1 MCLSTLD
8 ASAASPV
15 PTISPVPR
23 VRVSPLGGVGEVGK
37 NSTLFELDDDL
48 LLVDAGVKFP
58 EAELHGVDL
67 VVPDYTY
74 AAEHLDSL
82 LGILFTHGH
91 EDHIGGLPYLIMQLE
106 PRDPLPIYGTPL
118 TLGLISVKLRE
129 HGMLGRVIQHP
140 IQAGQRT
147 RIGAFEVEPIAVNH
161 SIPDAVG
168 LVLRTPAGMLFHTGD
183 FKFDPTPV
191 EGRTTDNQRLREL
204 GDEGVL
210 TLLSDCVRVEQ
221 GGWTASESGVRET
234 LEQLIAS
241 APGRVLVT
249 TFASN
254 IGRLREVVRSA
265 DKLGRKTAVVGRSM
279 EENLKVARELG
290 FLQVPERSLV
300 DIHEIGDLPANKVVL
315 LSTGSQGEPSSVL
328 SRIARGDHPL
338 VRIQPEDTVIFSASP
353 VPGNEESVARSIDN
367 LFRRGARV
375 VYQMIDPRVHVSGH
389 ASRDELRHLLEL
401 IRPRYLVPLH
411 GEHRMLWLFR
421 QLAIDCGIPAQHVF
435 LTEVGDVVSFGP
447 DGARVEEPIPSGSML
462 VDGLTVG
469 EVTNVVLRDRRR
481 LAADGVLFVSVT
493 LDRETGE
500 LLSGPDFVSRG
511 FLRLGASDDGLFDEA
526 RERVEDALGGPTGP
540 PDVGYLVGKVRDTL
554 NSFVYERTRRRPMIL
569 PVVTEV

>member
-1 MCLSTLD
+1 M
-8 ASAASPV
+8 
-15 PTISPVPR
+15 
-23 VRVSPLGGVGEVGK
+23 GGVGEVGK
-37 NSTLFELDDDL
+37 NSTLIRFGEEMVI
-48 LLVDAGVKFP
+48 VDAGVKFP

-67 VVPDYTY
+67 VVCDYAY
-74 AAEHLDSL
+74 IAERLDSL

-91 EDHIGGLPYLIMQLE
+91 EDHIGGLPYLIMQL
-106 PRDPLPIYGTPL
+106 DPHDPIPIYGTPL
-118 TLGLISVKLRE
+118 TLGLISVKLKE
-129 HGMLGRVIQHP
+129 HGMLGRVIQYAIREG
-140 IQAGQRT
+140 IQT
-147 RIGAFEVEPIAVNH
+147 RLGPFEIEPIAVNH

-168 LVLRTPAGMLFHTGD
+168 LVIRTPAGTLFHTGD

-191 EGRTTDNQRLREL
+191 EGKTTDNERLRVL
-204 GDEGVL
+204 GEEGVL
-210 TLLSDCVRVEQ
+210 VLLSDCVRVEQ
-221 GGWTASESGVRET
+221 PGWTASEAGVREE
-234 LEQLIAS
+234 LELLIGK

-265 DKLGRKTAVVGRSM
+265 HKLGRKTAIVGRSM
-279 EENLKVARELG
+279 EQNLKVASELG
-290 FLQVPERSLV
+290 FMNIPEGSLV
-300 DIHEIGDLPANKVVL
+300 DLREINSLKPEKIVL
-315 LSTGSQGEPSSVL
+315 LSTGSQGEPTSVL

-338 VRIQPEDTVIFSASP
+338 VKIQENDTVIFSASP

-375 VYQMIDPRVHVSGH
+375 VYQAIDPHVHCSGH
-389 ASRDELRHLLEL
+389 ASQEELKHLLDL
-401 IRPRYLVPLH
+401 VHPRYLVPIH

-421 QLAIDCGIPAQHVF
+421 ELAVETGMPRENVF
-435 LTEVGDVVSFGP
+435 LTEIGDVVAFGE
-447 DGARVEEPIPSGSML
+447 DGAKREEPIPSGSVL
-462 VDGLTVG
+462 VDGLTIG

-511 FLRLGASDDGLFDEA
+511 FLQVDTNDADGLFEEA
-526 RERVEDALGGPTGP
+526 RERVTAALAGDERRA

-554 NSFVYERTRRRPMIL
+554 NSLVYERTRRRPMIL
-569 PVVTEV
+569 PVITEV

>member
-1 MCLSTLD
+1 MATTEARL
-8 ASAASPV
+8 
-15 PTISPVPR
+15 
-23 VRVSPLGGVGEVGK
+23 RVSPMGGVGEVGK
-37 NSTLFELDDDL
+37 NSTLIEFGEDML
-48 LLVDAGVKFP
+48 LIDAGVKFP

-67 VVPDYTY
+67 VVCDYTY
-74 AAEHLDSL
+74 IAEHLERL
-82 LGILFTHGH
+82 LGIVFTHGH
-91 EDHIGGLPYLIMQLE
+91 EDHIGGLPYLIMQL
-106 PRDPLPIYGTPL
+106 DPHDPIPIYGTQL
-118 TLGLISVKLRE
+118 TLGLISVKLKE
-129 HGMLGRVIQHP
+129 HGMLGRVTQYAIRGGD
-140 IQAGQRT
+140 QAQLGPFQ
-147 RIGAFEVEPIAVNH
+147 VEPVAVNH

-168 LVLRTPAGMLFHTGD
+168 LVVRTPVGNLFHTGD

-191 EGRTTDNQRLREL
+191 EGRTTDNERLRQL
-204 GDEGVL
+204 GDDGVL
-210 TLLSDCVRVEQ
+210 VLLSDCVRVEQ
-221 GGWTASESGVRET
+221 SGWTASEAGVREA
-234 LEQLIAS
+234 LEELIES

-265 DKLGRKTAVVGRSM
+265 HKLGRKTAVVGRSM
-279 EENLKVARELG
+279 EENLRVARELG
-290 FLQVPERSLV
+290 FMDIPEGSLV
-300 DIHEIGDLPANKVVL
+300 ELRETNDMPPEKVVL
-315 LSTGSQGEPSSVL
+315 LSTGSQGEPTSVL

-338 VRIQPEDTVIFSASP
+338 VKIQANDTVIFSASP

-375 VYQMIDPRVHVSGH
+375 IYQMIDPRVHVSGH
-389 ASRDELRHLLEL
+389 ASREELKHLLEL

-421 QLAIDCGIPAQHVF
+421 ELAVECGMSRGDVF
-435 LTEVGDVVSFGP
+435 ITEIGDVVAFTETQ
-447 DGARVEEPIPSGSML
+447 AQRAEPIPSGSML
-462 VDGLTVG
+462 VDGLTIG

-511 FLRLGASDDGLFDEA
+511 FLEVDASDDGLFEEA
-526 RERVEDALGGPTGP
+526 RDRVTAALGGDEQRQ
-540 PDVGYLVGKVRDTL
+540 PDVGYIVGKVRDVL
-554 NSFVYERTRRRPMIL
+554 NSLVYERTRRRPMIL

>member
-1 MCLSTLD
+1 MAVTS
-8 ASAASPV
+8 
-15 PTISPVPR
+15 R

-37 NSTLFELDDDL
+37 NSTLIEFGDEMVI
-48 LLVDAGVKFP
+48 VDAGVKFP

-67 VVPDYTY
+67 VVCDY
-74 AAEHLDSL
+74 AHVAERLDSL

-91 EDHIGGLPYLIMQLE
+91 EDHIGGLPYLIMQL
-106 PRDPLPIYGTPL
+106 DPHDPIPIYGTPL

-140 IQAGQRT
+140 LREGQHAQL
-147 RIGAFEVEPIAVNH
+147 GPFDVEPIAVNH

-168 LVLRTPAGMLFHTGD
+168 LVIHTPVGIVFHTGD

-191 EGRTTDNQRLREL
+191 DGRTTDNERLRKL
-204 GDEGVL
+204 GDDGVL
-210 TLLSDCVRVEQ
+210 VLLSDCVRVEQ
-221 GGWTASESGVRET
+221 PGWTPSERGVREA
-234 LEQLIAS
+234 LEQLIQA

-254 IGRLREVVRSA
+254 LGRLREVVRSA
-265 DKLGRKTAVVGRSM
+265 HKLGRKTGVVGRSM

-290 FLQVPERSLV
+290 FMDIPEGSL
-300 DIHEIGDLPANKVVL
+300 IDLRELNEMPANKVVI
-315 LSTGSQGEPSSVL
+315 LSTGSQGEPTSVM

-338 VRIQPEDTVIFSASP
+338 VKIQADDTIIFSASP

-375 VYQMIDPRVHVSGH
+375 IYQAIDPRVHCSGH
-389 ASRDELRHLLEL
+389 ASREELKHLLEL
-401 IRPRYLVPLH
+401 VRPRYLVPLH
-411 GEHRMLWLFR
+411 GEHRMLWLYR
-421 QLAIDCGIPAQHVF
+421 ELAVETGIPRENVF
-435 LTEVGDVVSFGP
+435 VTEIGDVVAFSR
-447 DGARVEEPIPSGSML
+447 DGAQREEPIQSGSML
-462 VDGLTVG
+462 VDGLTIG

-481 LAADGVLFVSVT
+481 LAADGVLFVAVT

-511 FLRLGASDDGLFDEA
+511 FMQLDSGNTDELFEEA
-526 RERVEDALGGPTGP
+526 KERVTAALAGDDRRQ
-540 PDVGYLVGKVRDTL
+540 PDVGYLVGKVRDVL

>member
-1 MCLSTLD
+1 M
-8 ASAASPV
+8 ANSAR
-15 PTISPVPR
+15 I
-23 VRVSPLGGVGEVGK
+23 RVSPMGGVGEVGK
-37 NSTLFELDDDL
+37 NSTLIELDDEM

-67 VVPDYTY
+67 VVCDYGY
-74 AAEHLDSL
+74 IADHLDNL
-82 LGILFTHGH
+82 LGIVFTHGH
-91 EDHIGGLPYLIMQLE
+91 EDHIGGLPYLIMQL
-106 PRDPLPIYGTPL
+106 DPHDPIPIYGTAL
-118 TLGLISVKLRE
+118 TLGLISVKLKE
-129 HGMLGRVIQHP
+129 HGMLGRVTQYVIREGET
-140 IQAGQRT
+140 ASLGQ
-147 RIGAFEVEPIAVNH
+147 FEVEPVAVNH

-168 LVLRTPAGMLFHTGD
+168 LIIRTPAGTIFHTGD

-191 EGRTTDNQRLREL
+191 EGRTTDNERLRNL

-210 TLLSDCVRVEQ
+210 ALLSDCVRVEQ
-221 GGWTASESGVRET
+221 GGWTASESGVREA
-234 LEQLIAS
+234 LEQLIEA

-254 IGRLREVVRSA
+254 IGRLREVVKSA
-265 DKLGRKTAVVGRSM
+265 HKLGRKVAIVGRSM
-279 EENLKVARELG
+279 EENLRVARELG
-290 FLQVPERSLV
+290 FMNIPENSLV
-300 DIHEIGDLPANKVVL
+300 ELREINEMPPEKVVL
-315 LSTGSQGEPSSVL
+315 LSTGSQGEPTSVL

-338 VRIQPEDTVIFSASP
+338 VKIQPNDTVIFSASP

-375 VYQMIDPRVHVSGH
+375 IYQMIDPRVHVSGH
-389 ASRDELRHLLEL
+389 ASREELKHLLNL
-401 IRPRYLVPLH
+401 VRPSYLVPLH

-421 QLAIDCGIPAQHVF
+421 ELAVECGLKRENVF
-435 LTEVGDVVSFGP
+435 ITDIGDVVSFGAE
-447 DGARVEEPIPSGSML
+447 GARREEKIPSGSML
-462 VDGLTVG
+462 VDGLTIG

-481 LAADGVLFVSVT
+481 LAADGVLFVSIT

-511 FLRLGASDDGLFDEA
+511 FLQADSNDEGLFEEA
-526 RERVEDALGGPTGP
+526 RERVCSAVEGDESRQ

>member
-1 MCLSTLD
+1 MTGEALR
-8 ASAASPV
+8 
-15 PTISPVPR
+15 I
-23 VRVSPLGGVGEVGK
+23 SPLGGVGEVGK
-37 NSTLFELDDDL
+37 NSTLIELGEDMII
-48 LLVDAGVKFP
+48 VDAGVKFP

-67 VVPDYTY
+67 VVCDYTY
-74 AAEHLDSL
+74 VAEHMDRL
-82 LGILFTHGH
+82 LGIVFTHGH
-91 EDHIGGLPYLIMQLE
+91 EDHIGGLPYLIMQL
-106 PRDPLPIYGTPL
+106 DPHDPIPIYGTPL
-118 TLGLISVKLRE
+118 TLGLISVKLKE
-129 HGMLGRVIQHP
+129 HGQLGRVIQHA
-140 IQAGQRT
+140 IREGQHARL
-147 RIGAFEVEPIAVNH
+147 GPFDVEPIAVNH

-168 LVLRTPAGMLFHTGD
+168 LVIRTSAGVLFHTGD

-191 EGRTTDNQRLREL
+191 HGRTTDNERLREL
-204 GDEGVL
+204 GEEGVL
-210 TLLSDCVRVEQ
+210 ALLSDCVRVEQ
-221 GGWTASESGVRET
+221 AGWTPSEWGVREA

-265 DKLGRKTAVVGRSM
+265 NKLGRKTAVVGRSM
-279 EENLKVARELG
+279 EENLRVARELG
-290 FLQVPERSLV
+290 FLNVPEGSLV
-300 DIHEIGDLPANKVVL
+300 DVREVNELPANKVVL
-315 LSTGSQGEPSSVL
+315 LSTGSQGEPTSVL

-338 VRIQPEDTVIFSASP
+338 VRIQPDDTVIFSASP
-353 VPGNEESVARSIDN
+353 VPGNEESVARAIDN

-375 VYQMIDPRVHVSGH
+375 IYQMIDPRVHVSGH
-389 ASRDELRHLLEL
+389 ASREELKHLLGL
-401 IRPRYLVPLH
+401 VRPRFLVPLH

-421 QLAIDCGIPAQHVF
+421 QLAVESGMPAENVF
-435 LTEVGDVVSFGP
+435 LTEVGDVVSFGE
-447 DGARVEEPIPSGSML
+447 DGARLEEPIPSGSVL
-462 VDGLTVG
+462 VDGLTIG

-511 FLRLGASDDGLFDEA
+511 FLQVDSDETDGLFEEA
-526 RERVEDALGGPTGP
+526 RERVAAALAGDEARQ

-569 PVVTEV
+569 PLVTEV

>member
-1 MCLSTLD
+1 MANETR
-8 ASAASPV
+8 
-15 PTISPVPR
+15 IR
-23 VRVSPLGGVGEVGK
+23 ISPLGGVGEVGK
-37 NSTLFELDDDL
+37 NSTLIEFGEDMIV
-48 LLVDAGVKFP
+48 VDAGVKFP

-67 VVPDYTY
+67 VVCDYGY
-74 AAEHLDSL
+74 VGERLDNL
-82 LGILFTHGH
+82 LGIVFTHGH
-91 EDHIGGLPYLIMQLE
+91 EDHIGGLPYLIMQL
-106 PRDPLPIYGTPL
+106 DPHDPIPIYGTPL
-118 TLGLISVKLRE
+118 TLGLISVKLKE
-129 HGMLGRVIQHP
+129 HGMLGRVIQY
-140 IQAGQRT
+140 A
-147 RIGAFEVEPIAVNH
+147 IGEGLPARLGPFAIEPIAVNH

-168 LVLRTPAGMLFHTGD
+168 LVIRTPAGTLFHTGD

-191 EGRTTDNQRLREL
+191 EGRTTDNEKLRRL

-210 TLLSDCVRVEQ
+210 VLLSDCVRVEQ
-221 GGWTASESGVRET
+221 GGWTASEAGVREA
-234 LEQLIAS
+234 LEQLIEA

-265 DKLGRKTAVVGRSM
+265 HKLGRKTAIVGRSM
-279 EENLKVARELG
+279 EENLRVARELG
-290 FLQVPERSLV
+290 FMDIPEGSLV
-300 DIHEIGDLPANKVVL
+300 EIRETKDMPANKVVL

-338 VRIQPEDTVIFSASP
+338 VKIQVNDTVIFSASP

-375 VYQMIDPRVHVSGH
+375 IYQMIDPRVHVSGH
-389 ASRDELRHLLEL
+389 ASREELKHLLDL
-401 IRPRYLVPLH
+401 VRPRYLVPLH

-421 QLAIDCGIPAQHVF
+421 ELAVESGMPRENVF
-435 LTEVGDVVSFGP
+435 LTEIGNVVTFGN
-447 DGARVEEPIPSGSML
+447 DGAGRDEPIPSGSML
-462 VDGLTVG
+462 VDGLTIG

-511 FLRLGASDDGLFDEA
+511 FLQIDSNDTDGLFEEA
-526 RERVEDALGGPTGP
+526 KERVTAALGGDESRA
-540 PDVGYLVGKVRDTL
+540 PDVGYLVGKLRDTL

>member
-1 MCLSTLD
+1 VARL
-8 ASAASPV
+8 
-15 PTISPVPR
+15 
-23 VRVSPLGGVGEVGK
+23 RVSPLGGVGEVGK
-37 NSTLFELDDDL
+37 NSTLVELEDEMVL
-48 LLVDAGVKFP
+48 IDAGVKFP

-74 AAEHLDSL
+74 VAEHLDAL
-82 LGILFTHGH
+82 DAILFTHGH

-106 PRDPLPIYGTPL
+106 PHDPIPIYGTPL
-118 TLGLISVKLRE
+118 TLGLITVKLKE

-140 IQAGQRT
+140 IRAGERT
-147 RIGAFEVEPIAVNH
+147 RIGSFEVEPIAVNH

-168 LVLRTPAGMLFHTGD
+168 LILRSPAGTIFHTGD

-191 EGRTTDNQRLREL
+191 EGKTTDHDRLRSL
-204 GDEGVL
+204 GDEGL
-210 TLLSDCVRVEQ
+210 LALLSDCVRVEQ
-221 GGWTASESGVRET
+221 AGWTASEWGVREA
-234 LEQLIAS
+234 LEQLIAT

-279 EENLKVARELG
+279 EENLRVARELG
-290 FLQVPERSLV
+290 FMNVPEGSLV
-300 DIHEIGDLPANKVVL
+300 DVREVNDLPANKVVL
-315 LSTGSQGEPSSVL
+315 LSTGSQGEPTSVL

-338 VRIQPEDTVIFSASP
+338 VRIQPDDTVIFSASP
-353 VPGNEESVARSIDN
+353 VPGNEESVARAIDN

-375 VYQMIDPRVHVSGH
+375 IYQMIDPRVHVSGH
-389 ASRDELRHLLEL
+389 ASREELKHLLGL
-401 IRPRYLVPLH
+401 VRPRFLVPLH

-421 QLAIDCGIPAQHVF
+421 QLAIESGMPAANVF
-435 LTEVGDVVSFGP
+435 LTEVGDVVSFGE
-447 DGARVEEPIPSGSML
+447 DGARVEEAIPSGSVL
-462 VDGLTVG
+462 VDGLTIG

-500 LLSGPDFVSRG
+500 LLSGPDFVTRG
-511 FLRLGASDDGLFDEA
+511 FLQLNQDEDGLFDEA
-526 RERVEDALGGPTGP
+526 RERIEQALATRAGENAP

-554 NSFVYERTRRRPMIL
+554 NSLVYERTRRRPMIL

>member
-1 MCLSTLD
+1 MADEL
-8 ASAASPV
+8 
-15 PTISPVPR
+15 R
-23 VRVSPLGGVGEVGK
+23 VRISPLGGVGEVGK
-37 NSTLFELDDDL
+37 NSTLIEFGDDL
-48 LLVDAGVKFP
+48 VIVDAGVKFP

-67 VVPDYTY
+67 VVPDYGY
-74 AAEHLDSL
+74 VGERLGSL

-91 EDHIGGLPYLIMQLE
+91 EDHIGGLPYLIMQLDPHE
-106 PRDPLPIYGTPL
+106 PIPIYGTPL
-118 TLGLISVKLRE
+118 TLGLITVKLKE
-129 HGMLGRVIQHP
+129 HGMLGRVVQHP
-140 IQAGQRT
+140 IHDGQRT
-147 RIGAFEVEPIAVNH
+147 EVGPFEVEPIAVNH

-168 LVLRTPAGMLFHTGD
+168 LVIRTPIGIVFHTGD

-191 EGRTTDNQRLREL
+191 EGKTTDNQRLREL

-210 TLLSDCVRVEQ
+210 VLMSDCVRVEQ
-221 GGWTASESGVRET
+221 GGWTASEQGVREA
-234 LEQLIAS
+234 LEQLIGS

-265 DKLGRKTAVVGRSM
+265 HKLGRTTAVVGRSM

-290 FLQVPERSLV
+290 FLNVPEGSIV
-300 DIHEIGDLPANKVVL
+300 DVRETNDLPPEKVVL
-315 LSTGSQGEPSSVL
+315 LSTGSQGEPTSVL
-328 SRIARGDHPL
+328 SRMARGDHP
-338 VRIQPEDTVIFSASP
+338 VVHIQPGDTVIFSASP
-353 VPGNEESVARSIDN
+353 VPGNEESVARAIDN

-375 VYQMIDPRVHVSGH
+375 VYQMIDPRIHVSGH
-389 ASRDELRHLLEL
+389 ASREELKHLLQL
-401 IRPRYLVPLH
+401 VKPRYLIPLH
-411 GEHRMLWLFR
+411 GEHRMLWLLR
-421 QLAIDCGIPAQHVF
+421 ELAIEAGMASPDVF
-435 LTEVGDVVSFGP
+435 LTEVGDVVSFSAS
-447 DGARVEEPIPSGSML
+447 DAQRDEPIASGSML
-462 VDGLTVG
+462 VDGLTIG

-511 FLRLGASDDGLFDEA
+511 FLQADRDEDGLYDEA
-526 RERVEDALGGPTGP
+526 RERVASALTSGDVRQ

>member
-1 MCLSTLD
+1 MTGEALR
-8 ASAASPV
+8 
-15 PTISPVPR
+15 I
-23 VRVSPLGGVGEVGK
+23 SPLGGVGEVGK
-37 NSTLFELDDDL
+37 NSTLVEFGEDMII
-48 LLVDAGVKFP
+48 VDAGVKFP

-67 VVPDYTY
+67 VVCDYTY
-74 AAEHLDSL
+74 VAEHMDRL
-82 LGILFTHGH
+82 LGIVFTHGH
-91 EDHIGGLPYLIMQLE
+91 EDHIGGLPYLIMQL
-106 PRDPLPIYGTPL
+106 DPHDPIPIYGTPL
-118 TLGLISVKLRE
+118 TLGLISVKLKE
-129 HGMLGRVIQHP
+129 HGQLGRVIQHA
-140 IQAGQRT
+140 IREGQHARL
-147 RIGAFEVEPIAVNH
+147 GPFDVEPIAVNH

-168 LVLRTPAGMLFHTGD
+168 LVIRTSAGALFHTGD

-191 EGRTTDNQRLREL
+191 HGRTTDNERLRQV

-210 TLLSDCVRVEQ
+210 VLLSDCVRVEQ
-221 GGWTASESGVRET
+221 PGWTASEAGVREA
-234 LEQLIAS
+234 LEQLIGA

-254 IGRLREVVRSA
+254 IGRLCEVVRSA
-265 DKLGRKTAVVGRSM
+265 HKLGRKTGVVGRSM
-279 EENLKVARELG
+279 EENLRVARELG
-290 FLQVPERSLV
+290 YLDIPDGSLV
-300 DIHEIGDLPANKVVL
+300 ELRELNDLPPEKVVL
-315 LSTGSQGEPSSVL
+315 LSTGSQGEPTSVL

-338 VRIQPEDTVIFSASP
+338 VRIQPNDTVIFSASP

-375 VYQMIDPRVHVSGH
+375 IYQMIDPRIHVSGH
-389 ASRDELRHLLEL
+389 ASREELKHLLNL
-401 IRPRYLVPLH
+401 VRPRYLIPLH

-421 QLAIDCGIPAQHVF
+421 ELAVECGLPRQNVF
-435 LTEVGDVVSFGP
+435 LTEIGDVVAF
-447 DGARVEEPIPSGSML
+447 DEHGASCDEPIQSGSVL

-511 FLRLGASDDGLFDEA
+511 FLQVDSDETDGLFEEA
-526 RERVEDALGGPTGP
+526 RERVAAALAGDQARQ

-569 PVVTEV
+569 PLVTEV

>member
-1 MCLSTLD
+1 
-8 ASAASPV
+8 
-15 PTISPVPR
+15 
-23 VRVSPLGGVGEVGK
+23 VSPLGGVGEVGK
-37 NSTLFELDDDL
+37 NSTVIEFGDEMVI
-48 LLVDAGVKFP
+48 VDAGVKFP
-58 EAELHGVDL
+58 EAELHGIDL
-67 VVPDYTY
+67 VVCDYAY
-74 AAEHLDSL
+74 VAERLDSL

-91 EDHIGGLPYLIMQLE
+91 EDHIGGLPYLIMQL
-106 PRDPLPIYGTPL
+106 DPHDPIPIYGTPL

-140 IQAGQRT
+140 IREGQHARL
-147 RIGAFEVEPIAVNH
+147 GPFDVEPIAVNH

-168 LVLRTPAGMLFHTGD
+168 LVIHTPVGIVFHTGD

-191 EGRTTDNQRLREL
+191 DGRTTDNERLRKL

-210 TLLSDCVRVEQ
+210 VLLSDCVRVEQ
-221 GGWTASESGVRET
+221 PGWTPSERRVREA
-234 LEQLIAS
+234 LEQLIDA

-254 IGRLREVVRSA
+254 LGRLREVVRSA
-265 DKLGRKTAVVGRSM
+265 HKLGRKTGVVGRSM

-290 FLQVPERSLV
+290 FMDIPDGSLI
-300 DIHEIGDLPANKVVL
+300 DMRELNEMPANKVVI
-315 LSTGSQGEPSSVL
+315 LSTGSQGEPTSVM

-338 VRIQPEDTVIFSASP
+338 VKIQADDTIIFSASP
-353 VPGNEESVARSIDN
+353 VPGNEESVARAIDN

-375 VYQMIDPRVHVSGH
+375 IYQAIDPRVHCSGH
-389 ASRDELRHLLEL
+389 ASREELKHLLEL

-411 GEHRMLWLFR
+411 GEHRMLWLYR
-421 QLAIDCGIPAQHVF
+421 ELAVEAGIPRANVF
-435 LTEVGDVVSFGP
+435 ITEIGDVVAFSS
-447 DGARVEEPIPSGSML
+447 DGAQREEPIQSGSML
-462 VDGLTVG
+462 VDGLTIG

-481 LAADGVLFVSVT
+481 LAADGVLFVAVT

-511 FLRLGASDDGLFDEA
+511 FMQLDSGNTDELFEEA
-526 RERVEDALGGPTGP
+526 KERVTAALAGDDRRA
-540 PDVGYLVGKVRDTL
+540 PDVGYLVGKIRDVL